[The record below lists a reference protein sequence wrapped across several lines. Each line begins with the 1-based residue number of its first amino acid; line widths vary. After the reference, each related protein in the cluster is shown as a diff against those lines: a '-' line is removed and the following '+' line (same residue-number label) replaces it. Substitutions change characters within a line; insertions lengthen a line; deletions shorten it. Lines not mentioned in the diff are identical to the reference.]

1 MTAGPNRQIPTDVY
15 QSFVASLYADRNT
28 LFSGMVMHV
37 GTGLLIGFKLGDPFY
52 YCCSVILFLNWLVR
66 SIRARRSYY
75 LDDGGCTIAR
85 KSPIGSISTSSRRVA
100 RTDARRDVRLQHLH
114 GEGYL
119 CASRDGRR
127 DARDD
132 GLGCRTQLRFQ
143 NVVICATLAGCLPM
157 IAGLFLHG
165 DIYSAVLAVF
175 VLVFVMLIRKM
186 ANGVRDFLYETVTAR
201 HEIALIAER
210 FDAALNNMPL
220 GLFMLDLDN
229 RITVANFR
237 AAQFLKLSSPEM
249 LRNHSLKAVLRLA
262 VAKDIHSR
270 EDAQMIEA
278 QLLRLINGVESR
290 ALIRFSDQL
299 YLEFTAK
306 QRRNRGVVLIFEDVT
321 ARIRAEEKIIYMA
334 RYDSLTGLPN
344 RAYFSDLVERTVKSL
359 PPRHQVAVAVF
370 DIDDF
375 KHVNDTK
382 GHMTGDRLLCALASR
397 LKDIDPDRITA
408 SRFGGDE
415 FVIFVDDVR
424 DQADVESVISR
435 IHEAL
440 RGYYFVNGNRL
451 LIGVSGGVV
460 MSVVSGFRL
469 ENLQIKADLALY
481 ESKQGGKNAWTV
493 FAEDMDEQYNRR
505 QKLKADLRDAIST
518 SGLNV
523 VYQPMF
529 DPSNMAVS
537 SCEALSRWHHPQ
549 LGAISPAIFIA
560 LAEEMGV
567 VGELTRRILITAC
580 RDCMSWKG
588 ETSVSVNLSALD
600 LRNDDVLSMV
610 REALSMS
617 GLPAERLQ
625 VEVTESALVKDPT
638 KAQSILREL
647 RAMGLTIAI
656 DDFGTGYSSL
666 SYLNTLPL
674 DKVKIDRSFVAN
686 ITSDQRQLKLLR
698 GIVNLSREL
707 GLAIVVEGVET
718 EEQLKLLKRADC
730 ADLIQGFL
738 FGMPMPSGAAGELI
752 AMTASKRAILL
763 NAVS

>member
-1 MTAGPNRQIPTDVY
+1 MTAGANRQIPTDVY

-28 LFSGMVMHV
+28 LFTAMVMHV
-37 GTGLLIGFKLGDPFY
+37 GTGLLIGYKLGDPFY
-52 YCCSVILFLNWLVR
+52 FFCSLVLFVNWLVR
-66 SIRARRSYY
+66 TSDARRYN
-75 LDDGGCTIAR
+75 LDDGKQHDRAEIAYWER
-85 KSPIGSISTSSRRVA
+85 RYVVAAGGVTLTLGTMCGYSIYTAQDAFAQFASVSVALGTMVSAVGRNYGSRRVV
-100 RTDARRDVRLQHLH
+100 DVV
-114 GEGYL
+114 
-119 CASRDGRR
+119 AF
-127 DARDD
+127 A
-132 GLGCRTQLRFQ
+132 
-143 NVVICATLAGCLPM
+143 AGVPM
-157 IAGLFLHG
+157 IIALLLLL
-165 DIYSAVLAVF
+165 DAYSAVIAGF
-175 VLVFVMLIRKM
+175 ILVFIQIVRKM
-186 ANGVRDFLYETVTAR
+186 SNSVREFLYENVIAR
-201 HEIALIAER
+201 HEIALIADR
-210 FDAALNNMPL
+210 FDAALNNMPH

-229 RITVANFR
+229 RITVANSK
-237 AAQFLKLSSPEM
+237 AAQFLKLPNPEK

-270 EDAQMIEA
+270 EDAHMIEA
-278 QLLRLINGVESR
+278 QLLSLIKGVESR
-290 ALIRFSDQL
+290 ALIRFSDHL

-321 ARIRAEEKIIYMA
+321 ARIRAEEKIIHMA

-344 RAYFSDLVERTVKSL
+344 RAYFSELVDRTVKSL
-359 PPRHQVAVAVF
+359 PSRHQVAVAVF

-397 LKDIDPDRITA
+397 LKDIEPDRITA

-415 FVIFVDDVR
+415 FVIFIEDVR
-424 DQADVESVISR
+424 DQADVEGVIGR

-481 ESKQGGKNAWTV
+481 ESKQDGKNTWTV

-518 SGLNV
+518 GGLNV

-529 DPSNMAVS
+529 DPSNMAIS

-549 LGAISPAIFIA
+549 LGAISPALFIA

-588 ETSVSVNLSALD
+588 D
-600 LRNDDVLSMV
+600 
-610 REALSMS
+610 
-617 GLPAERLQ
+617 
-625 VEVTESALVKDPT
+625 
-638 KAQSILREL
+638 
-647 RAMGLTIAI
+647 
-656 DDFGTGYSSL
+656 
-666 SYLNTLPL
+666 
-674 DKVKIDRSFVAN
+674 
-686 ITSDQRQLKLLR
+686 DQRVGEPFRARPAQRRRPQHGQGSAVDERASGRAPAGGSHGKR
-698 GIVNLSREL
+698 PRQGSR
-707 GLAIVVEGVET
+707 
-718 EEQLKLLKRADC
+718 RRRSRSC
-730 ADLIQGFL
+730 ASF
-738 FGMPMPSGAAGELI
+738 ARWA
-752 AMTASKRAILL
+752 
-763 NAVS
+763 